1 MTGSRI
7 AITGTGAAVG
17 DIIRS
22 NDDPVFTWVRQNP
35 PPNHDIFD
43 GLTFRRVLGPGQSVV
58 SIAVAAAT
66 EALQQASVAVA
77 EVDMLIGAATMG
89 EYFAPSALAEVHAQ
103 LGLPGTCR
111 VMALNCEYTPF
122 IDGLKL
128 ANDMIATGTITTALV
143 VSASAWTSHMDYHE
157 AVCTAASDGAGAAVV
172 TRTDDASRFA
182 LVDWE
187 NHTDTQYYGAFRM
200 VPRPVSVPPFHTDSR
215 TIYTDALM
223 QLDPLR
229 GGPAVADFG
238 KPAPVAVV
246 NTLLARNNLTAQDI
260 ALVPHQTSKSVGEY
274 WRTNINPAVYISTL
288 TDYADMVSA
297 SAAVNLATC
306 AAQITQE
313 HMVIMGIG
321 MEMRATALLY
331 RRTLAS

>member
-1 MTGSRI
+1 MSDTRI

-17 DIIRS
+17 DIIRG
-22 NDDPVFTWVRQNP
+22 NDDPVFEWVRQNP

-43 GLTFRRVLGPGQSVV
+43 GLTFRRVLGPGQTVV

-66 EALQQASVAVA
+66 EALQNAHVAIDDV
-77 EVDMLIGAATMG
+77 ELLIGAATMG
-89 EYFAPSALAEVHAQ
+89 EYVAPSALAAVHAQ

-128 ANDMIATGTITTALV
+128 ANDMIAAGTITTALV

-172 TRTDDASRFA
+172 TRTTDASRFA

-187 NHTDTQYYGAFRM
+187 NHTDTSYYGAFRM
-200 VPRPVSVPPFHTDSR
+200 TPRPVGVPPFHTDSR

-223 QLDPLR
+223 QLDPTR
-229 GGPAVADFG
+229 GGDAVLHFG
-238 KPAPVAVV
+238 LPAPVVLV
-246 NTLLARNNLTAQDI
+246 QKLLARNGITAQDI
-260 ALVPHQTSKSVGEY
+260 ALVPHQTSKKVGDY
-274 WRTNINPAVYISTL
+274 WHENIAPAVYITTL

-306 AAQITQE
+306 AAQITQD
-313 HMVIMGIG
+313 HLVIMGIG
-321 MEMRATALLY
+321 MEMRATALLF
-331 RRTLAS
+331 RRTQR